1 MKLRIGTRGSK
12 LALWQAE
19 FVKSGLLAFFPSLET
34 RIIKIRT
41 TGDINLSDNLSQIG
55 GKGVFV
61 KEIEEALLDKR
72 IDIAVHSLKDVPSVL
87 PEGLCIGSVL
97 KRHNP
102 FDAFISKKS
111 VTIDN
116 MPPGSVVAT
125 GSERRKYQLLKS
137 YPELKVVPVRGN
149 VDTRLRKLQDENLDA
164 LVLAAAGLERL
175 GLESEITQIFDTELM
190 VPSPCQGIIGI
201 ECRTDDENT
210 LGFLEKLT
218 DKNTAYCADLERSFL
233 KSFGGD
239 CTVPLG
245 CFSTIDGRHINAK
258 AVYVDIDQNRII
270 RKEKRALIEEAAAT
284 GISLSESI
292 KNEL

>member
-19 FVKSGLLAFFPSLET
+19 FVKSGLLSFFPSLET
-34 RIIKIRT
+34 QIVKIKT
-41 TGDINLSDNLSQIG
+41 TGDLNLRDSLSQIG

-72 IDIAVHSLKDVPSVL
+72 IDLAVHSLKDVPSVL
-87 PEGLCIGSVL
+87 PEDLCIGSVL

-111 VTIDN
+111 VTIDK
-116 MPPGSVVAT
+116 MPAGSVVAT
-125 GSERRKYQLLKS
+125 GSDRRKYQLLKS
-137 YPELKVVPVRGN
+137 YPELKVVPIRGN
-149 VDTRLRKLQDENLDA
+149 VDTRLGKLQKDKLDA

-175 GLESEITQIFDTELM
+175 GLESVITQIFDTDMM

-201 ECRTDDENT
+201 ECRTGDYNT
-210 LGFLEKLT
+210 LNLLEKLQ
-218 DKNTAYCADLERSFL
+218 DVNTRYCADLERSFL

-245 CFSTIDGRHINAK
+245 CYSNVDRRYIEATAI
-258 AVYVDIDQNRII
+258 YVNVDNNRII
-270 RKEKRALIEEAAAT
+270 KKKERALACEAVDV
-284 GISLSESI
+284 GIKLSEWI
-292 KNEL
+292 KMEL